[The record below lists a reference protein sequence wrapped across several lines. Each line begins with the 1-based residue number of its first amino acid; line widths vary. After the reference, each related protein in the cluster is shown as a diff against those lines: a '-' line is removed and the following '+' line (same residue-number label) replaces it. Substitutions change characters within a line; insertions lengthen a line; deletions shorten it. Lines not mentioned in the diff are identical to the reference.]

1 MSNRRIE
8 AIYSVRDQRSGAV
21 SYMTTER
28 IVYVMESFLST
39 LRSGVPSSITLTHE
53 SREVEMNVSQVTASA
68 IALIF
73 NLNPD
78 TVWLQETIG
87 SRIYISNECGSFDL
101 DTSAIAYG
109 VRVNG
114 VPATT
119 PKSQQQ
125 VSPNGGSTT
134 VITPV
139 TASHG
144 RPMFHSVSSRK
155 TGTRVKVVRAHLS
168 YAHNGRPVF
177 NNVDVIFVDVHE
189 DNADVP
195 TMLRS
200 VREQFGPDYV
210 IVSNDG
216 LEIKDGP
223 GTRGT

>member
-1 MSNRRIE
+1 
-8 AIYSVRDQRSGAV
+8 
-21 SYMTTER
+21 MTNDRVQLLTR
-28 IVYVMESFLST
+28 ATKCYVTALTVIHIMESFLST
-39 LRSGVPSSITLTHE
+39 SQSGVPSSTTLTHE
-53 SREVEMNVSQVTASA
+53 SREVEINVSQVTSSA

-78 TVWLQETIG
+78 IVWLQETIR
-87 SRIYISNECGSFDL
+87 SRIYIPNESGSFDL

-114 VPATT
+114 VSATT
-119 PKSQQQ
+119 PKSQLLQT
-125 VSPNGGSTT
+125 SPSGSSTSTT
-134 VITPV
+134 VVTPV

-144 RPMFHSVSSRK
+144 KPMFHSVSSRK

-168 YAHNGRPVF
+168 YAHNGRPIF

-195 TMLRS
+195 TLLRS

-210 IVSNDG
+210 IASSDG